1 MDGGGGAGG
10 EPLAEGE
17 LGDALRSAGELLA
30 LQQGLRGITMTQL
43 HVGWDAAE
51 LPAGLRPFAPALL
64 RELAEDPDVEVVMS
78 ELEGSLTAIL
88 CCRREPFPSYARHLA
103 GFGCQAALEA
113 GSPFYRV
120 LVGRL
125 LGYAPENVAAHV
137 AAAGWEA
144 GPAVL
149 REVEAEVRAL
159 SPARPRLPWRRGGAP
174 RPGRRPAPGRGGGG
188 GFGRR

>member
-1 MDGGGGAGG
+1 
-10 EPLAEGE
+10 
-17 LGDALRSAGELLA
+17 
-30 LQQGLRGITMTQL
+30 MTQL

-51 LPAGLRPFAPALL
+51 LPSGLRPFAPALL
-64 RELAEDPDVEVVMS
+64 RELAGDPDIEVVMS

-88 CCRREPFPSYARHLA
+88 CCRTEPFLSYARHLA

-144 GPAVL
+144 GPTVL
-149 REVEAEVRAL
+149 REVEAEVQAL
-159 SPARPRLPWRRGGAP
+159 SPARPRLPWRRGAP
-174 RPGRRPAPGRGGGG
+174 RRRPGRRPGRGGGG
-188 GFGRR
+188 GGGGGFGRK